1 MSDQSFT
8 STITVDQTPEEA
20 FAAIN
25 DVRGWWAEL
34 IEGDTEKLGDEF
46 TFHFPDVHRAEFRL
60 TEVTPGKRVVW
71 QVLDSWLAFVD
82 DKTEWNGTE
91 VVFDISEQDGK
102 TEVRFTHVGLDPV
115 IDCFEICSN
124 AWGCYIADSLRSLIT
139 TVKGDPLLATA
150 TIDVEA
156 LKHGNIA
163 FA

>member
-1 MSDQSFT
+1 MSDQSY
-8 STITVDQTPEEA
+8 SVTITVDQTPEEA

-25 DVRGWWAEL
+25 DVRGWWAER
-34 IEGDTEKLGDEF
+34 IDGDTAKLGDEF

-60 TEVTPGKRVVW
+60 TEVVPGKRVVW
-71 QVLDSWLAFVD
+71 HVLDSWLAFVE
-82 DKTEWNGTE
+82 DKTEWNDTD
-91 VVFDISEQDGK
+91 VVFDISEQGGK
-102 TEVRFTHVGLDPV
+102 TEVRFTHVGLDPA

-124 AWGCYIADSLRSLIT
+124 AWGWYVTDSLRSLIT
-139 TVKGDPLLATA
+139 TGKGDPLLADA